1 MIESA
6 TTKLNPMRF
15 GESSSLLY
23 QIAARNLRE
32 YHGVPSMTAGSL
44 EKTMYLLQLRPGRL
58 VVQGIASQKLLEAET
73 TTPDNI
79 VVDSSSSSSSS
90 SEIEEE
96 NEEVISNSS
105 RNSSSTD
112 DNDDSTQDDRST
124 KDGRAPANN
133 KRPIHASLVAAGIK
147 LRPRETRPLLRA
159 LGVRPHRLVKLGL
172 VQRETLLLS
181 RHRG

>member
-1 MIESA
+1 MENIKNNNNDKMDNSINNHTSMTESA
-6 TTKLNPMRF
+6 TTKLNLMRF

-44 EKTMYLLQLRPGRL
+44 EKTMSLLQLRPGRL
-58 VVQGIASQKLLEAET
+58 VVQGLASKKLLEGET

-79 VVDSSSSSSSS
+79 VVDSSSSSS

-105 RNSSSTD
+105 SCSSSNSSSS
-112 DNDDSTQDDRST
+112 NEDSTQDDRST
-124 KDGRAPANN
+124 KDRGAPAND
-133 KRPIHASLVAAGIK
+133 KRPVHASLVAAGIK

-159 LGVRPHRLVKLGL
+159 
-172 VQRETLLLS
+172 
-181 RHRG
+181 